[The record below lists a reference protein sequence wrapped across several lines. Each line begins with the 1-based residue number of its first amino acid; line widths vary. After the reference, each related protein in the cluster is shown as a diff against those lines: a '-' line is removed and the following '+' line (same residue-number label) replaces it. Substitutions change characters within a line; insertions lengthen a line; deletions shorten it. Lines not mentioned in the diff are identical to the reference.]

1 MKNDNEITKSEINA
15 ERILKRIHVHDLDS
29 GGVFTEITGSQG
41 SGKTSVMLSFMDYTI
56 RHYPEEKIFF
66 LIATMDPFNL

>member
-41 SGKTSVMLSFMDYTI
+41 SSLDQQEALDV
-56 RHYPEEKIFF
+56 
-66 LIATMDPFNL
+66 